1 MAPGVLEERSTA
13 HRGLPAE
20 ACARSATDRR
30 LRGNGTRSE
39 VLPRRTPSKTLIEFD
54 VGTASLY
61 GQGLFGCA
69 DGARGWRTRS
79 RFRRSPSV
87 DFANKSSPSWAYPR
101 KMPA

>member
-13 HRGLPAE
+13 HRGLPTETRAW
-20 ACARSATDRR
+20 SATDRR
-30 LRGNGTRSE
+30 LRGNGARTEILS
-39 VLPRRTPSKTLIEFD
+39 RRTPSKTLIEFD

-79 RFRRSPSV
+79 RFRRSPSA
-87 DFANKSSPSWAYPR
+87 DFVNKSSPSWVSPR